1 MDTTMTA
8 RDFRATPKKPPRKLR
23 LEQYRG
29 RAYLPVDER
38 IYWFRYD
45 HPNWTISTE
54 IEYISP
60 DANFVIIR
68 AALLDEQGRV
78 YATAHKGRSIDE
90 GSDFIEKA
98 ETAAIGRA
106 LSLLGYSTS
115 VYLMMVNAKSKR
127 LSQPEVASDVADDHD
142 SENLEE

>member
-1 MDTTMTA
+1 METIRQNDE
-8 RDFRATPKKPPRKLR
+8 FRATPKKPSRKLR
-23 LEQYRG
+23 VDQYRG

-45 HPNWTISTE
+45 HPNWTIQTE
-54 IEYISP
+54 ITYIS
-60 DANFVIIR
+60 DDGRFVVVR
-68 AALLDEQGRV
+68 ASLLDEQGRV
-78 YATAHKGRSIDE
+78 YATAHKGRSADE

-115 VYLMMVNAKSKR
+115 VYLMMISNKPK
-127 LSQPEVASDVADDHD
+127 QPPKEKIADDHAI
-142 SENLEE
+142 EEGGE